1 MGEMSVSIQDAP
13 NDEDVIKAQLEI
25 IRVQIM
31 SSGAVRVVLEASE
44 HRTDLL
50 QTLADIRRAGGLL
63 EVAMLPV
70 LPQEEN
76 KKSWLEDLQ
85 S

>member
-1 MGEMSVSIQDAP
+1 MSEP
-13 NDEDVIKAQLEI
+13 ETIKALYEV

-31 SSGAVRVVLEASE
+31 ASGAVRIVLEADE
-44 HRTDLL
+44 TRTDLL
-50 QTLADIRRAGGLL
+50 QTLADVKRGGGLL
-63 EVAMLPV
+63 ETVHLPV

-76 KKSWLEDLQ
+76 RKSWLDDLA